1 LNAVS
6 WIIWTTGKG
15 TRRGEGESAMLQR
28 FLACGLLA
36 ALVVVL
42 PLAAADDKKGKKDD
56 PKQAPVDSDKLSAGD
71 YTGKLLTAPDPDGTF
86 TLQVET
92 KRTEPKN
99 PNQLSKKEAQLQTK
113 IQQSQ
118 QKIANLQAQIIAAR
132 TAKEATHHQTQL
144 QKELTHLQQLMAQSQ
159 LKPGDLKEVTDTQV
173 YEMKLTDGADVR
185 YMNLP
190 TVFDDEGKP
199 KKYTDKEKQELRGKK
214 TNLPGYEGKVDDLKP
229 GQTVKVTQ
237 VRVYPKAAPKDDA
250 KKDDEKNDDPK
261 KDDLKKDDPKKD
273 TPAKDAPKD
282 AGDKP
287 AEKKMQVKLIVI
299 LEDAPDQPDPK
310 GKKKKDK

>member
-1 LNAVS
+1 MLN
-6 WIIWTTGKG
+6 
-15 TRRGEGESAMLQR
+15 R
-28 FLACGLLA
+28 FLLCGLLA
-36 ALVVVL
+36 ALVVAA

-56 PKQAPVDSDKLSAGD
+56 PKQTPVDSDRLPAGD
-71 YTGKLLTAPDPDGTF
+71 YTGKLITAPGPDGTF

-132 TAKEATHHQTQL
+132 TAKDAAHHQTQL
-144 QKELTHLQQLMAQSQ
+144 QQELTHLQNLMAQSQ

-199 KKYTDKEKQELRGKK
+199 KKYTDQEKQELRGKK

-229 GQTVKVTQ
+229 GQTLKVTQ
-237 VRVYPKAAPKDDA
+237 VRVYPKADPKEDE
-250 KKDDEKNDDPK
+250 KKDG
-261 KDDLKKDDPKKD
+261 
-273 TPAKDAPKD
+273 A
-282 AGDKP
+282 
-287 AEKKMQVKLIVI
+287 I
-299 LEDAPDQPDPK
+299 
-310 GKKKKDK
+310 

>member
-1 LNAVS
+1 MLN
-6 WIIWTTGKG
+6 
-15 TRRGEGESAMLQR
+15 R
-28 FLACGLLA
+28 FLLCGLLA
-36 ALVVVL
+36 ALVVAA

-56 PKQAPVDSDKLSAGD
+56 PKQTPVDSDRLPAGD
-71 YTGKLLTAPDPDGTF
+71 YTGKLITAPGPDGTF

-229 GQTVKVTQ
+229 GQTLKVTQ
-237 VRVYPKAAPKDDA
+237 VRVYPKADPKEDA
-250 KKDDEKNDDPK
+250 KKDGAKKDDPKNDDPK
-261 KDDLKKDDPKKD
+261 KDP
-273 TPAKDAPKD
+273 PAKDAPKD
-282 AGDKP
+282 ADDKP
-287 AEKKMQVKLIVI
+287 AEKKMQVKLVVI

>member
-1 LNAVS
+1 
-6 WIIWTTGKG
+6 
-15 TRRGEGESAMLQR
+15 MLHR

-42 PLAAADDKKGKKDD
+42 PLAAADDKKSKKDD
-56 PKQAPVDSDKLSAGD
+56 PKQTPVDSDKLPAGD
-71 YTGKLLTAPDPDGTF
+71 YTGKLLTAPGTDGTF

-99 PNQLSKKEAQLQTK
+99 PGKLTEKETQLQLK

-118 QKIANLQAQIIAAR
+118 AKIAQHQAQIIAAR
-132 TAKEATHHQTQL
+132 TAKDAAHHQAQL
-144 QKELTHLQQLMAQSQ
+144 QQELAHLQNLMAQSQ

-214 TNLPGYEGKVDDLKP
+214 TNLPGYEGKVDDLKA

-237 VRVYPKAAPKDDA
+237 TRVYPKAPPKDDA
-250 KKDDEKNDDPK
+250 KKDDPK
-261 KDDLKKDDPKKD
+261 KDDAKKDDPKND
-273 TPAKDAPKD
+273 PPAKDAPKD
-282 AGDKP
+282 ADDKP

-299 LEDAPDQPDPK
+299 LEDAPDQTDPK

>member
-1 LNAVS
+1 MFN
-6 WIIWTTGKG
+6 
-15 TRRGEGESAMLQR
+15 R
-28 FLACGLLA
+28 FLAGGLLA
-36 ALVVVL
+36 ALVVAV
-42 PLAAADDKKGKKDD
+42 PLAADDKKPKKDD
-56 PKQAPVDSDKLSAGD
+56 PKQTPVDSDKLPAGD
-71 YTGKLLTAPDPDGTF
+71 YTGKLITAPGTDGTF

-92 KRTEPKN
+92 KHTEPKN

-132 TAKEATHHQTQL
+132 TPKDAAHHQTQL
-144 QKELTHLQQLMAQSQ
+144 QQELTHLQNLMSQSQ

-173 YEMKLTDGADVR
+173 YQMKLTDTADVR

-199 KKYTDKEKQELRGKK
+199 KKYTDQEKQELRGKK
-214 TNLPGYEGKVDDLKP
+214 TNLPGYEGKVADLKE

-237 VRVYPKAAPKDDA
+237 ERVYPKAAAKDDA
-250 KKDDEKNDDPK
+250 KKDDPK
-261 KDDLKKDDPKKD
+261 KDDPTKDDPKKD
-273 TPAKDAPKD
+273 PPAKDAPKD
-282 AGDKP
+282 SDDKP

-299 LEDAPDQPDPK
+299 LEDAPDQSDPK

>member
-1 LNAVS
+1 MLN
-6 WIIWTTGKG
+6 
-15 TRRGEGESAMLQR
+15 R
-28 FLACGLLA
+28 FLLCGLLA
-36 ALVVVL
+36 ALVVAA

-56 PKQAPVDSDKLSAGD
+56 PKQTPVDSDRLPAGD
-71 YTGKLLTAPDPDGTF
+71 YTGKLITAPGPDGTF

-132 TAKEATHHQTQL
+132 TAKDAAHHQTQL
-144 QKELTHLQQLMAQSQ
+144 QQELTHLQNLMSQSQ

-199 KKYTDKEKQELRGKK
+199 KKYTDQEKQELRGKK

-229 GQTVKVTQ
+229 GQTLKVTQ
-237 VRVYPKAAPKDDA
+237 VRVYPKADPKEDA
-250 KKDDEKNDDPK
+250 KKDGAKKDDPKNDDPK
-261 KDDLKKDDPKKD
+261 KDP
-273 TPAKDAPKD
+273 PAKDAPKD
-282 AGDKP
+282 ADDKP
-287 AEKKMQVKLIVI
+287 AEKKMQVKLVVI